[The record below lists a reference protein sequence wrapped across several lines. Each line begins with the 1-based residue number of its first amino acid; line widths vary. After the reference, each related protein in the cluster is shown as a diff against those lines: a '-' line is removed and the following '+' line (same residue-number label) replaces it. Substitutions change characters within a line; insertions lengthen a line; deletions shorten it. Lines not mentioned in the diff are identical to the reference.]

1 MNFRD
6 LWYIIISI
14 YFNEGDKVDIL
25 ELMHKRHSVRKYI
38 DEEIDNSVKE
48 IIEQKVDEVNRE
60 SSLNIKAVFDDKEGF
75 N

>member
-1 MNFRD
+1 M
-6 LWYIIISI
+6 
-14 YFNEGDKVDIL
+14 DIL

-60 SSLNIKAVFDDKEGF
+60 SSLNIRAVLMTRKVLIQSLRSMVSLKM
-75 N
+75 